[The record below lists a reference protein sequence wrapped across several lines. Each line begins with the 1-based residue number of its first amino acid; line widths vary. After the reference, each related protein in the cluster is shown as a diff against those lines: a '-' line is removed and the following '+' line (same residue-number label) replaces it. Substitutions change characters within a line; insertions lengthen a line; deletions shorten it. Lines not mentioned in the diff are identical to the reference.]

1 MDISYIVLILSIL
14 FIIISIFLMIK
25 DKEAKKELKLLK
37 LYKKLKDLNNDFDL
51 VLFHSKHPF
60 ITAEEMTEYI
70 EKEIKKQEILKD
82 KNDNK

>member
-1 MDISYIVLILSIL
+1 MDISYIILIFYIF
-14 FIIISIFLMIK
+14 FIIILIFLTIK

-51 VLFHSKHPF
+51 VLFHSKYPS
-60 ITAEEMTEYI
+60 ITAEEMIEYI

-82 KNDNK
+82 KHDNK